1 MVTAIPGL
9 DCSDEAQAI
18 RQRQLNEL
26 LAKLRSGVSAV
37 SDRGRSVTYRGRDDL
52 WPVIQQLQQ
61 EMAACQ
67 LGYWPTRRRLAYID
81 LVKGY

>member
-1 MVTAIPGL
+1 MTTGPAGL

-18 RQRQLNEL
+18 RQKQLNEL

-37 SDRGRSVTYRGRDDL
+37 SDRGRSVTYRGKDDL
-52 WPVIQQLQQ
+52 WPIIQQLQT

-67 LGYWPTRRRLAYID
+67 LGYWPGRRRLAYID
-81 LVKGY
+81 IVKGI